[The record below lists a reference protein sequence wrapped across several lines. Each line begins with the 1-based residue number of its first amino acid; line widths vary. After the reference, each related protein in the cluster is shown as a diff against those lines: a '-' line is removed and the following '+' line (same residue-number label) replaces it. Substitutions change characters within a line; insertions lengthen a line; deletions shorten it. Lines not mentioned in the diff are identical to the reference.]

1 MPKKRQSQPVQVW
14 LPDFDRLRLAHA
26 AKKSGRSQSAI
37 VREAIQRTLE
47 ELEAAF
53 AAKEKQERIFK
64 GLSVD
69 ARAVVTLALDE
80 ATSFGRQIAGTEHLL
95 LALAADT
102 KHSASRLLSKF
113 GMSYEI
119 VRHQVERLAP
129 HGSQEKILH
138 LPYTERCVLVLDK
151 ARVIAKHLR
160 DRRTDVDHLL
170 LSIIEA
176 EYGRAYELL
185 DFFSVDREM
194 LRTAVRKDRSERKES
209 RATK

>member
-26 AKKSGRSQSAI
+26 AKKSGLSQSAI
-37 VREAIQRTLE
+37 VRGAIQRTLD

-53 AAKEKQERIFK
+53 VAKEKQERIFK
-64 GLSVD
+64 GLSLD

-80 ATSFGRQIAGTEHLL
+80 AMSFGRQIAGTEHLL

-129 HGSQEKILH
+129 HGSQEKIVQF
-138 LPYTERCVLVLDK
+138 PYTERCVLVLDR
-151 ARVIAKHLR
+151 ARAIAKHLR

-185 DFFSVDREM
+185 DFFSVDRAL
-194 LRTAVRKDRSERKES
+194 LRTAVRKDRSERKEN